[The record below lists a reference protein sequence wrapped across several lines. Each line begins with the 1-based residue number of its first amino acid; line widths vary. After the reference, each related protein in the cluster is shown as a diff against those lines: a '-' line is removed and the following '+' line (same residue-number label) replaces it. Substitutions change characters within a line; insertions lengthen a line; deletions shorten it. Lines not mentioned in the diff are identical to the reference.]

1 MTCSIAELLATGVI
15 LEADEAVA
23 IAQQLIAAL
32 RDLRETDEVQPP
44 YGPPAADNVFLK
56 VDGSVFCRSCKA
68 TPAVSEV
75 GVFLD
80 SLLPEGSPRVPGG
93 LRDTIA
99 RALLNVDVP
108 PFGSLEELSRDLAR
122 HERGD
127 RAAAVRRALAQ
138 YGALR
143 RAAVLS
149 QIDRRR
155 HHASATDLRRALRE
169 ADMRL
174 FEQQRQLPRNPV
186 IHVPPPPGPAPRDH
200 TRLAAV
206 ACLAAGLALVST
218 SELMHKGQAPGAAA
232 QSAPIVVPG
241 ATPEEPSIEPKP
253 TGASSA
259 HGIIAVHD
267 TPVSRV
273 LAQPGPQQTSL
284 KSGSRSQAGTGRRAA
299 SRPLDP
305 DQRRRG
311 MLDRLRLG
319 WLRSVL

>member
-1 MTCSIAELLATGVI
+1 MTCSIAELLATGVV

-32 RDLRETDEVQPP
+32 RDLRDTAEVQPP
-44 YGPPAADNVFLK
+44 YGPPSVANVFLRD
-56 VDGSVFCRSCKA
+56 DGTLFCRACKA
-68 TPAVSEV
+68 TPVVSEV
-75 GVFLD
+75 GIFLD

-93 LRDTIA
+93 VRYTIA

-108 PFGSLEELSRDLAR
+108 PYNSLDELSRDLAR

-127 RAAAVRRALAQ
+127 RAAAVRRVLAQ

-143 RAAVLS
+143 LAVALS
-149 QIDRRR
+149 HVDPR
-155 HHASATDLRRALRE
+155 HHASATDLRHTLRE
-169 ADMRL
+169 ADALL
-174 FEQQRQLPRNPV
+174 FEPQRQRPRDSV
-186 IHVPPPPGPAPRDH
+186 IHVLPRPEPAPRDH

-218 SELMHKGQAPGAAA
+218 SELMRRGQTPSVAT
-232 QSAPIVVPG
+232 QSAPIVVPA
-241 ATPEEPSIEPKP
+241 ATPEEPSIERKP
-253 TGASSA
+253 ANPSSA

-267 TPVSRV
+267 TPASRV
-273 LAQPGPQQTSL
+273 RAARPDPQRASL
-284 KSGSRSQAGTGRRAA
+284 KSVSRSQAGTGRRAA
-299 SRPLDP
+299 SRPLDS

-311 MLDRLRLG
+311 VLDRLRLG